1 MKNRLLALTIV
12 GMVMLL
18 PFKMH
23 GQVDTHLSE
32 MTINVSVPGTLS
44 EQILLQTTQ
53 LNDVVTLHLKG
64 QINSDDIYILRYQLT
79 SMTNLDMKELQAET
93 LPEYFMAGNRV
104 LRTVILPDKLVNLG
118 QEAFYECSNLES
130 VSMPEGLVTINNSA
144 FGYTALTEV
153 TIPSTVRHG
162 RSIFFQSPKLKRIVC
177 KPFAPPASVGRNFIS
192 GTGRY
197 ILEGCTLVVP
207 KGAIDIYKSVTGYD
221 NYEFYE
227 TTDEQPGVMNVGG
240 SCMQVNT
247 DSIGRKKFNANI
259 YLVSGGGYEGNS
271 GIGQLEVK
279 GDSML
284 NLGNLSM
291 YYHMYIDWDY
301 KGSRSNFAANPYG
314 TLGRDDM
321 LEYSRNFT
329 CLRAQAPVRADNI
342 SIQVFMRPG
351 RWHFIS
357 LPFDMRKG
365 DLRFVNSVKGAV
377 NYVSVRSFNG
387 GARAVG
393 NMGAVWTELDEDDI
407 MEAGKGYIVYALSQY
422 ENDGE
427 IASGNS
433 QLMFTSLN
441 TVAKNNMFTTTDA
454 TVPLEQHPSEFTH
467 NSNWNLVGNPYPCY
481 VNAKALGYEGIIT
494 IRNLYRNRYEALSLQ
509 DDAYVLSPLEAFFV
523 QCPTDMSALSV
534 DNDGRQLGTVIEN
547 TSMQARA
554 VNAESGARRH
564 VFNFTLS
571 TANDADHTRIVV
583 NPMAETGY
591 EIGRDAP
598 KMNLTEGEALSFY
611 SIQNG
616 TPYAINERPI
626 DNGIIALG
634 LQTVAEGEHTISLYS
649 TDEEIRVTL
658 EDRTLGRETLLNE
671 CSYSF
676 YAREGEK
683 LHERFYLHVG
693 NEVSAISRIESM
705 PVGLGKT
712 YNLNGQEVHNT
723 PKGIY
728 IKNGRKFIV
737 K

>member
-1 MKNRLLALTIV
+1 MLAAWLAS
-12 GMVMLL
+12 L
-18 PFKMH
+18 PSASA
-23 GQVDTHLSE
+23 QVETHLSE
-32 MTINVSVPGTLS
+32 LTVNVGEPGTLS
-44 EQILLQTTQ
+44 EQILRQTAQ
-53 LNDVVTLHLKG
+53 LSDVVTLHLKG
-64 QINSDDIYILRYQLT
+64 TINTDDGYVLRTQLVN
-79 SMTNLDMKELQAET
+79 MTNLDMKELQAPT
-93 LPEYFMAGNRV
+93 LPASFMAGNK
-104 LRTVILPDKLVNLG
+104 VIHNVVLPDVLVNLG

-291 YYHMYIDWDY
+291 YYHMYTDWDY
-301 KGSRSNFAANPYG
+301 KGSRSNLSTNPYG
-314 TLGRDDM
+314 TTGYEFGTPDM

-329 CLRAQAPVRADNI
+329 CLRSQAPIRADNI

-422 ENDGE
+422 ENDGR
-427 IASGNS
+427 IASDNP

-454 TVPLEQHPSEFTH
+454 TVPLEQHPSEFAH

-509 DDAYVLSPLEAFFV
+509 DDAYVFSPLEAFFV

-547 TSMQARA
+547 NSLQARA
-554 VNAESGARRH
+554 VNAEGGARRH
-564 VFNFTLS
+564 VLNFTLS

-634 LQTVAEGEHTISLYS
+634 LQTVAEGEHTISLDS

-728 IKNGRKFIV
+728 IRNGRKIV
-737 K
+737 VR